1 LKSDDGY
8 GNEFGPEEAPEG
20 LALPPWEQRETY
32 GFLNGLY
39 LTIKGVLLSPGR
51 FFHRMPTR
59 PGLAQPLLFAVVL
72 GVVAAFITWM
82 WTLAG
87 SSLQALL
94 KDNFS
99 EAVRAPFVSFGLFLL
114 SPVIVA
120 LGVFIKAGLF
130 HLLLMLTGGN
140 RLGFEATFRVSAY
153 GQAGSILA
161 LVPFCGSA
169 VGGLWILVVSIIGL
183 YSIHETEPWK
193 AVVAVLAPMVLCL
206 AATGSALS
214 LLLVGMR

>member
-1 LKSDDGY
+1 MQSDDEY
-8 GNEFGPEEAPEG
+8 RDDFGPAEAPEG

-32 GFLNGLY
+32 GFLNGFY
-39 LTIKGVLLSPGR
+39 LTVKGVLLAPGR
-51 FFHRMPTR
+51 FFHRMPTHL
-59 PGLAQPLLFAVVL
+59 GLAQPLLFAVVV
-72 GVVAAFITWM
+72 GVLAAFVTWM

-94 KDNFS
+94 RNDVS
-99 EAVRAPFVSFGLFLL
+99 EALRAPFVSFGLFLF

-120 LGVFIKAGLF
+120 VGVFIKAGLF
-130 HLLLMLTGGN
+130 HLMLMLTGGN
-140 RLGFEATFRVSAY
+140 RLGFEATFRVAAY

-169 VGGLWILVVSIIGL
+169 VGALWILVVSIIGL

-193 AVVAVLAPMVLCL
+193 AIVAVLAPMVLCL
-206 AATGSALS
+206 AAGVSSLS
-214 LLLVGMR
+214 LLALGTH

>member
-1 LKSDDGY
+1 MQSDDGY
-8 GNEFGPEEAPEG
+8 RDDFGPAEAPEG

-59 PGLAQPLLFAVVL
+59 LGLAQPLLFAVVL

-94 KDNFS
+94 RDNVS

-120 LGVFIKAGLF
+120 MGVFIKAGLF

-153 GQAGSILA
+153 SQAGAILA

-169 VGGLWILVVSIIGL
+169 VGVLWILVVSVIGL